1 MKKILENRAT
11 ILLISFT
18 IFAYFMKTALE
29 NIFGN
34 VCVTVVNMAL
44 LWNSAYN
51 IIEKIIV
58 VIAVLVILFAIIIC
72 SLNQNSIE
80 LILNI
85 ISVVSISLTFF
96 EINKNN
102 NKDC

>member
-1 MKKILENRAT
+1 M
-11 ILLISFT
+11 ISFT
-18 IFAYFMKTALE
+18 IFAYFMKTALD

-34 VCVTVVNMAL
+34 VWTVMNMAL
-44 LWNSAYN
+44 LWNSASN

-58 VIAVLVILFAIIIC
+58 VMAVLVILFTIIIC

-85 ISVVSISLTFF
+85 ISVVLISVTFF
-96 EINKNN
+96 EINKND

>member
-1 MKKILENRAT
+1 
-11 ILLISFT
+11 
-18 IFAYFMKTALE
+18 MKTALD

-34 VCVTVVNMAL
+34 VWTVMNMAL
-44 LWNSAYN
+44 LWNSASN

-58 VIAVLVILFAIIIC
+58 VMAVLVILFTIIIC

-85 ISVVSISLTFF
+85 ISVVLISVTFF
-96 EINKNN
+96 EINKND